1 MAYPED
7 NIKSLVIDG
16 KFFKLKGITSENY
29 KQLKATDKEKA
40 ERLIS
45 YLDDLITNDLATP
58 EQKTFWQNLSAHV
71 VSMQSTTGSG
81 ALISLHSSNY

>member
-7 NIKSLVIDG
+7 KIKSLAPVVMDEG
-16 KFFKLKGITSENY
+16 FLRLKEGITSENY

-40 ERLIS
+40 ERVVS

-58 EQKTFWQNLSAHV
+58 E
-71 VSMQSTTGSG
+71 
-81 ALISLHSSNY
+81 